1 MIVFVSGS
9 TSPLS
14 RMCDKYVLACAREN
28 RLCVGAVSSPIISNI
43 IMHKF
48 DVMVLNYCR
57 KNDLKYSRYA
67 DDIYLSSNSYID
79 APHIDFLSTTLR
91 DFGFQINEKKLTFLP
106 RNIVEKLPA

>member
-1 MIVFVSGS
+1 MFEDLNIDLDSID
-9 TSPLS
+9 TI
-14 RMCDKYVLACAREN
+14 RDICYREN